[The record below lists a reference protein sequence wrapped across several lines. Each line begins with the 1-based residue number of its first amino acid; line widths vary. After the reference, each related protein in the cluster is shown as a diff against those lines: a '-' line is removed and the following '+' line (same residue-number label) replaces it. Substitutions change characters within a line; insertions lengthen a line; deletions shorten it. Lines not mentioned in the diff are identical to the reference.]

1 MTRVPLY
8 ISRLVPNA
16 VVIAVGLLAG
26 SALAA
31 VPYSEDWSAGN
42 TNGWIGNT
50 TSSVVVREAG
60 IGNPAGSIATR
71 RDLTPPVF
79 EIGATTELAAVSGD
93 YTGQPAWMVSF
104 DVFYDIGNFTDAWL
118 RFRYQD
124 FTMNGWYLDVADV
137 FPNSWQSYSAMFDP
151 SWTDAQA
158 AANGWVDET
167 GGTVSWQQLM
177 SDVYHPE
184 IRLSLGDDFS
194 AIALIDNFVLKS
206 VVPEPATTALL
217 LTAIGGV
224 VLVMRRVRRD

>member
-1 MTRVPLY
+1 MHRVPLC
-8 ISRLVPNA
+8 ISRLVPTA
-16 VVIAVGLLAG
+16 VVFAVGLLAG

-42 TNGWIGNT
+42 TNGWIQST
-50 TSSVVVREAG
+50 TSSTVVRDAG
-60 IGNPAGSIATR
+60 IGNPAGSLAIR
-71 RDLTPPVF
+71 RDLTPPIF
-79 EIGATTELAAVSGD
+79 PTGATTELPAASGD

-104 DVFYDIGNFTDAWL
+104 DVFYDIGNFVDAWL

-124 FTMNGWYLDVADV
+124 ATFNGWYLDVANA

-177 SDVYHPE
+177 TNVFHPE
-184 IRLSLGDDFS
+184 VRLIEGDDFS
-194 AIALIDNFVLKS
+194 AIAYLDNFVLKS

-217 LTAIGGV
+217 LTAVGGLG
-224 VLVMRRVRRD
+224 LVKRRVRRS